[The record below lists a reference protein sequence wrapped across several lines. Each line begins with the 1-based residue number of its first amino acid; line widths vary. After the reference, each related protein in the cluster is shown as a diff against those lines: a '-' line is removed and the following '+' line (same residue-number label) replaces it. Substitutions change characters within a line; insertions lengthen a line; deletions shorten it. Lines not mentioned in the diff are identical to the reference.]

1 MKSAVVLHL
10 GKAPVCGPPSAAKP
24 RHPNPTGKIAGQAV
38 LDERNA
44 AVASSPAEKL
54 PWRIA
59 LPIPAFL
66 ICTCGAAQIS
76 APIGSTESTR
86 YTCRRCC
93 ARIQRQRNIESLM
106 SLRYGRPRL
115 AEAPSGRQP
124 AAIENFEIAKSGSD
138 SFCPRTR

>member
-10 GKAPVCGPPSAAKP
+10 GKAPVCGPPSAARP
-24 RHPNPTGKIAGQAV
+24 LQPNPTGKIAGQAV

-66 ICTCGAAQIS
+66 VCACGAAKIP
-76 APIGSTESTR
+76 APVGSTQSTR

-93 ARIQRQRNIESLM
+93 ALIVRKRNIESL
-106 SLRYGRPRL
+106 LAFRHGRARPS
-115 AEAPSGRQP
+115 EAQFVQSPGS
-124 AAIENFEIAKSGSD
+124 IEDFEIAKSE
-138 SFCPRTR
+138 